1 MVKKTSKFTSSRYG
15 NQADGNFG
23 RKKGSRGYHAEGI
36 EDINTSSRLEG
47 MGDIITTNPK
57 TGDIELNLTDE
68 GKDNM
73 RKALDIVNKKQLT
86 FADEIMAALSVPDKL
101 LSGFRKGEK
110 RAYQIVKSMKQE
122 FFRAKRFVVK
132 EDLNKY
138 VLDGTLSINRIE
150 SDFKNIDSYLPCF
163 DNMFIEPQSELF
175 VKDGEGI
182 EQTGAWIKRDPTKE
196 LTYIF
201 KIFFYTLHRNKP
213 RLLTSVSYVDF
224 LSKDKEHLMF
234 IKPSKH
240 LIDISSMELLDSY
253 EKNIK
258 VYEDALVFMTNYACQ
273 ICKLIN
279 YDWIVTSKSKP
290 SKNKARRKTIR
301 GHSIPI
307 VEHQTI
313 EINLPKHKG
322 QEIRGT
328 KPFTSDMGTPKREH
342 DVRGHFRY
350 YKRTGMK
357 TYIKPH
363 RRGNEKVGRIYND
376 YVLNYKEA

>member
-23 RKKGSRGYHAEGI
+23 RKKGSRGYRAEEI
-36 EDINTSSRLEG
+36 EEINKVSRN
-47 MGDIITTNPK
+47 MGVGNIVTTDPK
-57 TGDIELNLTDE
+57 TGNLELNVTE
-68 GKDNM
+68 ESKDNL
-73 RKALDIVNKKQLT
+73 RKALDIVNKKQPT

-101 LSGFRKGEK
+101 LSGFRSGEK
-110 RAYQIVKSMKQE
+110 RAYQIVKNMKQE
-122 FFRAKRFVVK
+122 FFRAKRFVVR

-138 VLDGTLSINRIE
+138 VLDGALSVNRIE

-201 KIFFYTLHRNKP
+201 KVFFYTLHRNKP

-240 LIDISSMELLDSY
+240 LVNISNMELLDSY
-253 EKNIK
+253 AKNIK

-273 ICKLIN
+273 VCKLIN
-279 YDWIVTSKSKP
+279 YDWIVTSKPEP

-301 GHSIPI
+301 GHSVPI

-357 TYIKPH
+357 VYVKPH

>member
-47 MGDIITTNPK
+47 MGDIITTNPE

-122 FFRAKRFVVK
+122 FFRAKRFVVR

-138 VLDGTLSINRIE
+138 VLDETLSINRIE

-279 YDWIVTSKSKP
+279 YDWIVTSKSEP

-301 GHSIPI
+301 GHSIPM

>member
-23 RKKGSRGYHAEGI
+23 RKKGSRGYRAEEIG
-36 EDINTSSRLEG
+36 EINTSSRLAG
-47 MGDIITTNPK
+47 MGDIITKNPE
-57 TGDIELNLTDE
+57 TGNIELDLTDI
-68 GKDNM
+68 GIANM
-73 RKALDIVNKKQLT
+73 RKALDIVNKKQPT

-110 RAYQIVKSMKQE
+110 RAYQIVKNMKQE
-122 FFRAKRFVVK
+122 FFRAKRFVVR

-138 VLDGTLSINRIE
+138 VLDGALSVNRIE

-175 VKDGEGI
+175 TKNNAGI
-182 EQTGAWIKRDPTKE
+182 KQTGVWIKRDPTKE

-201 KIFFYTLHRNKP
+201 KVFYYPLHKTKP
-213 RLLTSVSYVDF
+213 EILKSVSYVDF
-224 LSKDKEHLMF
+224 LSKNKEHLIF
-234 IKPSKH
+234 IKPKKH
-240 LIDISSMELLDSY
+240 LIDIFNIELLDSY
-253 EKNIK
+253 AKNIK
-258 VYEDALVFMTNYACQ
+258 VYEDALDFMTNYACQ
-273 ICKLIN
+273 VCKLIN
-279 YDWIVTSKSKP
+279 YDWIVTSKTEP

-350 YKRTGMK
+350 YKQTGMK
-357 TYIKPH
+357 VYVKPH

-376 YVLNYKEA
+376 YVLKYKEA

>member
-110 RAYQIVKSMKQE
+110 RAYQIVKNMKQE
-122 FFRAKRFVVK
+122 FFRAKRFVVR
-132 EDLNKY
+132 EDLNQY
-138 VLDGTLSINRIE
+138 VLDETLSINRIE

-279 YDWIVTSKSKP
+279 YDWIVTSKSEP

>member
-47 MGDIITTNPK
+47 MGDIITTNPE

>member
-23 RKKGSRGYHAEGI
+23 RKKGSRGYRAEEI
-36 EDINTSSRLEG
+36 EEINKVSRN
-47 MGDIITTNPK
+47 MGVGNIVTTDPK
-57 TGDIELNLTDE
+57 TGNLELNVTE
-68 GKDNM
+68 ESKDNL
-73 RKALDIVNKKQLT
+73 RKALDIVNKKQPT

-101 LSGFRKGEK
+101 LSGFRSGEK
-110 RAYQIVKSMKQE
+110 RAYQIVKNMKQE
-122 FFRAKRFVVK
+122 FFRAKRFVVR

-138 VLDGTLSINRIE
+138 VLDGALSVNRIE

-201 KIFFYTLHRNKP
+201 KVFFYTLHRNKP

-240 LIDISSMELLDSY
+240 LVNISNMELLDSY
-253 EKNIK
+253 AKNIK

-273 ICKLIN
+273 VCKLIN
-279 YDWIVTSKSKP
+279 YDWIVTSKPEP

-301 GHSIPI
+301 GHSIPM

-357 TYIKPH
+357 VYVKPH